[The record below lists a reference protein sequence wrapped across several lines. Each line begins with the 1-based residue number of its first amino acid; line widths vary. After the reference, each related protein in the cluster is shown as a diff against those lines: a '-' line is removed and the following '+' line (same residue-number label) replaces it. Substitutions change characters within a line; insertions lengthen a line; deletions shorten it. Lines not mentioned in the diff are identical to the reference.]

1 MDAQENKKVSRRS
14 SVVSGSLAYFNLLTG
29 INVARASAQ
38 KQRISAD
45 VAQTSHKSG
54 KNDAANHWAHV

>member
-1 MDAQENKKVSRRS
+1 VATQENNKTSRHS
-14 SVVSGSLAYFNLLTG
+14 SAVSGSLAYYNLLAG

-54 KNDAANHWAHV
+54 KNDAANN